1 MGIAKSLLSTLLDEI
16 ERLRKVLT
24 RRHGVQCTLIREGE
38 ACICGADT
46 REVVSLVEL
55 QGLRAQLVQARM
67 LIDSSKREIMRL
79 DQELLFLKMPRVQPV
94 KMVSLEK
101 PAA

>member
-16 ERLRKVLT
+16 ERLRRVLT

-38 ACICGADT
+38 SCICGADT

-67 LIDSSKREIMRL
+67 LIESSQREITRL
-79 DQELLFLKMPRVQPV
+79 DQELLFIKMAKMQTI
-94 KMVSLEK
+94 KMVQLEK